1 MVGGPLLGR
10 QPNLGKT
17 LGADGVSNDAADAL
31 ALAQR
36 LLQAQKEVRLN

>member
-1 MVGGPLLGR
+1 
-10 QPNLGKT
+10 LGKT